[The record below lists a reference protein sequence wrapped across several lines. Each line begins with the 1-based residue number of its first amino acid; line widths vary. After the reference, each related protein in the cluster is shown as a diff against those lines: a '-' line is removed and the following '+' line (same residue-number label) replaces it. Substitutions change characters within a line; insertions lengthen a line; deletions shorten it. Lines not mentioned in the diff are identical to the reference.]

1 MKPVLLLIPGMLN
14 TAAIWSRVTPLIG
27 EAADVRIAS
36 VLTQST
42 IPDMANDAW
51 KMVADV
57 KPGTPLIICGF
68 SMGGYT
74 AIEMLTHDSERARGV
89 TGLGLLDTSARPES
103 PEGRVV
109 REKTIAAI
117 EKNFPKVVD
126 GVLAFGTA
134 PATHGN
140 EALMQAMRQIMLD
153 VGPEANIRQNRA
165 IMARADNRDKLAALK
180 IPTLVMCGRDDK
192 ITPPEV
198 ATELAALIPGARL
211 EWIDDAGHMTPMEQP
226 ERVAALLKTL
236 L

>member
-27 EAADVRIAS
+27 DAADVRIAS
-36 VLTQST
+36 MLTQST
-42 IPDMANDAW
+42 IPEMSDDAW
-51 KMVADV
+51 KRVADV
-57 KPGTPLIICGF
+57 KPGTPLVICGF

-74 AIEMLTHDSERARGV
+74 AIEMLTHASERAREV
-89 TGLGLLDTSARPES
+89 TALALLDTSGRPES

-117 EKNFPKVVD
+117 EKNFPKVVE
-126 GVLAFGTA
+126 GVLSFGTSPVA
-134 PATHGN
+134 QAD

-153 VGPEANIRQNRA
+153 VGPETAIRQNRA
-165 IMARADNRDKLAALK
+165 IMARADSREKLAALK
-180 IPTLVMCGRDDK
+180 IKTLVICGREDK

-198 ATELAALIPGARL
+198 STELAGLIPGAEL
-211 EWIDDAGHMTPMEQP
+211 EWIDSAGHMTPMEQP
-226 ERVAALLKTL
+226 ERLASLLRTL

>member
-14 TAAIWSRVTPLIG
+14 TAVIWSRVTPLIG
-27 EAADVRIAS
+27 DAADVRIAS

-42 IPDMANDAW
+42 IPDMAEDAW

-57 KPGTPLIICGF
+57 KPGTPLVICGF

-74 AIEMLTHDSERARGV
+74 AIEMLTHDSGRARQV

-103 PEGRVV
+103 PEGRVT

-126 GVLAFGTA
+126 GVLAFGTS
-134 PATHGN
+134 PATHAD
-140 EALMQAMRQIMLD
+140 EPLMQAMRQLMLD
-153 VGPEANIRQNRA
+153 VGAEANIRQNRA
-165 IMARADNRDKLAALK
+165 IMARADNREKLAGLK
-180 IPTLVMCGRDDK
+180 VPTLVMCGRDDR

-198 ATELAALIPGARL
+198 ATELAALVPGARL
-211 EWIDDAGHMTPMEQP
+211 EWIDNAGHMTPMEQP
-226 ERVAALLKTL
+226 ARVAALLKTL